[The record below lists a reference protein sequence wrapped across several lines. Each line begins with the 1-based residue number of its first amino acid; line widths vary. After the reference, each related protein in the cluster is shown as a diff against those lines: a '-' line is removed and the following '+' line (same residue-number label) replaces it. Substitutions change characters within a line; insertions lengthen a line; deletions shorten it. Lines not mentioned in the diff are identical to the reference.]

1 MCQQTSILPSCALAL
16 GATQTE
22 GWIWGKMRWAG
33 AGRRIREGL
42 TAGLEMQVQACK
54 TRAEGQHRAGQQ
66 WGPHGWRKGSRPVRT
81 RLAGVES
88 RGGLGGATGGLLK
101 PGASVACTPREA
113 DTPVLQNAQ
122 LPALRGWGH
131 AYPSEHFQRKKA
143 KNRNKSEIKVLE
155 QAPKAPALQTPGQA
169 PFQLKH
175 QV

>member
-1 MCQQTSILPSCALAL
+1 
-16 GATQTE
+16 
-22 GWIWGKMRWAG
+22 
-33 AGRRIREGL
+33 
-42 TAGLEMQVQACK
+42 MQVQACK